1 MAGYYRYTAVLDAC
15 VLYPAPLRDLLIS
28 LAVEGVFRA
37 RWTTTIQEE
46 WTRNLFA
53 NRPDLRPDALNR
65 TIATMNDVVDDC
77 LIEDFEYLIE
87 KLTLPDPNDRHV
99 LAAAII
105 GHADAIVTFNL
116 RDFPEADTRQHGIE
130 VLHPDD
136 FMVAQYE
143 LDPIRV
149 LKTIKA
155 VRERLRCPPKTA
167 QEIIATYESQG
178 LAQTCQI
185 LRKAIELI

>member
-1 MAGYYRYTAVLDAC
+1 MAGYYRYTAILDAC

-37 RWTTTIQEE
+37 RWTNTIQAE
-46 WTRNLFA
+46 WMRNLSA
-53 NRPDLRPDALNR
+53 NRPDLRRDALDR
-65 TIATMNDVVDDC
+65 TIATMNEVVDDC
-77 LIEDFEYLIE
+77 LIENFEYLIE
-87 KLTLPDPNDRHV
+87 KLILPDPNDRHV

-116 RDFPEADTRQHGIE
+116 KDFPETDTRLHGIE
-130 VLHPDD
+130 ILHPDD
-136 FMVAQYE
+136 FVVAQYE

-155 VRERLRCPPKTA
+155 VRERLKSPPKTA
-167 QEIIATYESQG
+167 QEIIETYESQG
-178 LAQTCQI
+178 LPQTCQI
-185 LRKAIELI
+185 LRTAIELI